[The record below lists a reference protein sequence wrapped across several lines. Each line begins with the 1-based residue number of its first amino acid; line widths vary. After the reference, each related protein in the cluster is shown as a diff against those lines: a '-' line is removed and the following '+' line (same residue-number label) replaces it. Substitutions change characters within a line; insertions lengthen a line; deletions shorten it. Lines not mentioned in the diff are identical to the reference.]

1 MTLKGAQIVIEVLK
15 EVGVDTIFGIPGGAV
30 IPIYDALYDSDIRH
44 ILATHEQMAAHMADG
59 YARATGRVGVC
70 FATSGPGS
78 TNLVTGI
85 ANAYMDSVPVV
96 AITGQVPTNLIGKD
110 AFQEVDITG
119 ITMPIT
125 KHNFI
130 VKSPDK
136 LADTIRQAFAI
147 AKSGRPGPVL
157 VDIPKDIQNADI
169 EYVKGMGD
177 SIDIKNNVNGIVS
190 QKELD
195 KAIELIL
202 QSKKPVIFA
211 GGGVIWGEASAELIE
226 FAEKT
231 NIPVATSLMGLGCF
245 PEDHPLSLGL
255 IGMHGSRFANLAVYK
270 SDLVI
275 AIGTRFSDRVAGKAG
290 GLAPNAKII
299 HIDIDPAELGKNVEV
314 EVAVIGKVKEV
325 LKLLTNKLPFIE
337 RKEWLEE
344 ISFLREKHGL
354 KYKKDEVLR
363 PQWIVEKI
371 QQLSSDDLIIATEVG
386 QNQMWAAQFY
396 KFKQPRTFVTSG
408 GLGTMGF
415 GLPAAIGA
423 QVGRPDKRVVNI
435 AGDGSLRMNIHALE
449 TAAVYNI
456 PVITVLLN
464 NQTLGMVRQWQNLL
478 YDKRFSHTDLNANL
492 NFAKLASDFGVEGI
506 RATTKEEFEKAF
518 KKAYGEK
525 RPFMIECIIDKDEM
539 VLPFIPAG
547 GTVENTIG

>member
-1 MTLKGAQIVIEVLK
+1 MILKGAQIVIEVLK

-157 VDIPKDIQNADI
+157 VDIPKDMQNADI
-169 EYVKGMGD
+169 EYVKGKED
-177 SIDIKNNVNGIVS
+177 SINIKNNVKGIVS

-211 GGGVIWGEASAELIE
+211 GG
-226 FAEKT
+226 
-231 NIPVATSLMGLGCF
+231 
-245 PEDHPLSLGL
+245 
-255 IGMHGSRFANLAVYK
+255 
-270 SDLVI
+270 
-275 AIGTRFSDRVAGKAG
+275 
-290 GLAPNAKII
+290 
-299 HIDIDPAELGKNVEV
+299 
-314 EVAVIGKVKEV
+314 
-325 LKLLTNKLPFIE
+325 
-337 RKEWLEE
+337 
-344 ISFLREKHGL
+344 
-354 KYKKDEVLR
+354 
-363 PQWIVEKI
+363 
-371 QQLSSDDLIIATEVG
+371 
-386 QNQMWAAQFY
+386 
-396 KFKQPRTFVTSG
+396 
-408 GLGTMGF
+408 
-415 GLPAAIGA
+415 
-423 QVGRPDKRVVNI
+423 
-435 AGDGSLRMNIHALE
+435 
-449 TAAVYNI
+449 
-456 PVITVLLN
+456 
-464 NQTLGMVRQWQNLL
+464 
-478 YDKRFSHTDLNANL
+478 
-492 NFAKLASDFGVEGI
+492 
-506 RATTKEEFEKAF
+506 
-518 KKAYGEK
+518 
-525 RPFMIECIIDKDEM
+525 
-539 VLPFIPAG
+539 
-547 GTVENTIG
+547 

>member
-1 MTLKGAQIVIEVLK
+1 MKLKGAQVVIEVLK
-15 EVGVDTIFGIPGGAV
+15 EMGVDTIFGIPGGAV

-136 LADTIRQAFAI
+136 LVDTIRQAFAI

-169 EYVKGMGD
+169 EYVKEGEI
-177 SIDIKNNVNGIVS
+177 SIKNGIKTLVS
-190 QKELD
+190 EKELD
-195 KAIELIL
+195 KTVELIL
-202 QSKKPVIFA
+202 ESKKPVIFA
-211 GGGVIWGEASAELIE
+211 GGGVIWGEASEELVE
-226 FAEKT
+226 FAEK
-231 NIPVATSLMGLGCF
+231 NHIPVANSLMGLGSF

-255 IGMHGSRFANLAVYK
+255 IGMHGSRFANLAVYR

-290 GLAPNAKII
+290 GLAPNAKFI
-299 HIDIDPAELGKNVEV
+299 HIDIDAAELGKNVEI
-314 EVAVIGKVKEV
+314 EVGVIGKVKEV
-325 LKLLTNKLPFIE
+325 LKLLINKMPSIE
-337 RKEWLEE
+337 REEWLREIEE
-344 ISFLREKHGL
+344 LRRKHSL
-354 KYKKDEVLR
+354 RYKNDGVLR

-371 QQLSSDDLIIATEVG
+371 QELSKDDLIIATEVG

-396 KFKQPRTFVTSG
+396 KFKSPRTFVTSG

-415 GLPAAIGA
+415 GLPASIGA
-423 QVGRPDKRVVNI
+423 QVGKPDKRVVNI

-478 YDKRFSHTDLNANL
+478 YEKRFSQTDLNANL

-506 RATTKEEFEKAF
+506 RVTTKEDFEEAL
-518 KKAYGEK
+518 KKAYSED
-525 RPFMIECIIDKDEM
+525 RPFMIECIIDKNEM